1 MDKVRNK
8 KILLLVIGII
18 ALLAVECAFAFFH
31 TSDSID
37 NHFQTAEA
45 KVYMNETFASGDT
58 WVPGEEKQKEVR
70 FGNDGT
76 MSSVLRV
83 KFTPVLTRKD
93 GMVDKAAAQSFTLN
107 FSDDFSLNWVQKGDW
122 YYYEKVLSPSQ
133 VSEVTLKSVTVSDQV
148 GNDEHGIETDY
159 SNATYEVK
167 VEGELLQ
174 ASLAAEGAEA
184 LKWDMSP
191 TVSGDQVAWK

>member
-18 ALLAVECAFAFFH
+18 ALLAVECAFAFFQS
-31 TSDSID
+31 SDSID

-45 KVYMNETFASGDT
+45 KVYMDETFASGDT

-70 FGNDGT
+70 FGNEGT
-76 MSSVLRV
+76 MASVLRV

-93 GMVDKAAAQSFTLN
+93 GTADEEAAQKFTLN
-107 FSDDFSLNWVQKGDW
+107 FSDDFQQNWEKKGDW
-122 YYYEKVLSPSQ
+122 YYYTKVLSPSQ
-133 VSEVTLKSVTVSDQV
+133 VSEVTLKSVTVSDQI
-148 GNDEHGIETDY
+148 GNDEHGIVPDY

-184 LKWDMSP
+184 LQWGLSP
-191 TVSGDQVAWK
+191 TVNGEQVTWK

>member
-1 MDKVRNK
+1 M
-8 KILLLVIGII
+8 
-18 ALLAVECAFAFFH
+18 A
-31 TSDSID
+31 
-37 NHFQTAEA
+37 
-45 KVYMNETFASGDT
+45 
-58 WVPGEEKQKEVR
+58 
-70 FGNDGT
+70 
-76 MSSVLRV
+76 SVLRV

-93 GMVDKAAAQSFTLN
+93 GMVDIAAAQSFTLN

-122 YYYEKVLSPSQ
+122 YYYKKVLSPSQ
-133 VSEVTLKSVTVSDQV
+133 VSEVTLKSVTVSDQI
-148 GNDEHGIETDY
+148 GNDEHKIATDY
-159 SNATYEVK
+159 SGAIYEVK